1 MCIWNVKKMADYAI
15 EQYNLA
21 TGFNED
27 GNCYRERYERTIR
40 RNLRKSNLVKED
52 KKTGKYSYKLPEEN
66 AKYFIDNN
74 MKNYFINKQN
84 YDDQVA
90 REKFSIIDKKINEQY
105 IENLCNQNYE
115 NCYGCDDRFPD
126 LSPTVK
132 EINDAILFAMI
143 KAIFEL
149 HYEFD
154 YDTFVNDYIE
164 FCKLS
169 HSYDSLEAVQEGY
182 SYLEDKLNNST
193 KHYCRRKL

>member
-15 EQYNLA
+15 EQYNLT
-21 TGFNED
+21 TGSNKD
-27 GNCYRERYERTIR
+27 GNFYRDRYEKAIR
-40 RNLRKSNLVKED
+40 RKLLKSNLIKED

-74 MKNYFINKQN
+74 MKNYFINEQN

-105 IENLCNQNYE
+105 IENLCNQNCE
-115 NCYGCDDRFPD
+115 NGYDCDDRFPN
-126 LSPTVK
+126 LSPTNK
-132 EINDAILFAMI
+132 EINNAILFAMI

-154 YDTFVNDYIE
+154 YDTFVKDYIE
-164 FCKLS
+164 FCELS
-169 HSYDSLEAVQEGY
+169 HSYDSLETVQEGY
-182 SYLEDKLNNST
+182 SYIENKLDNST
-193 KHYCRRKL
+193 KYYCKKKL